1 MRLLVE
7 VYQLF
12 KGPEIDVLINVELRI
27 LVLLD
32 AIVAHFVVVPVEVKK
47 KCRCGIKYLKL
58 SCLIQTYNTDKEN
71 LLSPEV
77 ESLTRKLPS
86 FPCNYVGENTQT
98 CEKVYTN
105 QAHRQSGFE
114 RVCSNLPFGLQKIL
128 HTTLAIHFKCTTV
141 CKWSTSLTAIENHR
155 CQNEFG

>member
-1 MRLLVE
+1 MVI
-7 VYQLF
+7 
-12 KGPEIDVLINVELRI
+12 PEIE
-27 LVLLD
+27 
-32 AIVAHFVVVPVEVKK
+32 
-47 KCRCGIKYLKL
+47 
-58 SCLIQTYNTDKEN
+58 CLIQTYNTDKEN

-98 CEKVYTN
+98 CEKAYTN

-128 HTTLAIHFKCTTV
+128 HTALAIHFKCATV
-141 CKWSTSLTAIENHR
+141 CKWSTSLTAIDNHR